1 MNKRVWKQTDSRWA
15 SKPYPVARRSTV
27 GGCGCGLLAC
37 THVAMEQSRYKNITP
52 EYLRPWMVKQ
62 GFAEVG
68 NGTKW
73 EGITQTLKHIGHKE
87 VVRIYND
94 PMSAAF
100 KELAKGNRIGI
111 ILFHGGR
118 APNGVR
124 WTTGGHY
131 IAFTDYKVQKGLHY
145 FYCKDSGGRN
155 HTGWYSYEN
164 SMRGCISKVWIV
176 KRIAEP
182 KKAEPKK
189 VTKTNAQKI
198 NEKALELAWP
208 AGTSESKYKKKGG
221 KPTSAFV
228 KAWKKHFPGDK
239 VNTGCHSAVRLV
251 LRETIDP
258 KAMPSL
264 DWSKILK
271 YFRTSGKYTELK
283 VNFTQAQLKAGDIRI
298 HQNSSGGWHIWIIC
312 NNGKWL
318 RFEANQGSS
327 NDRYAHLTRSTA
339 GNQKKHKKDFLF
351 RVR

>member
-1 MNKRVWKQTDSRWA
+1 
-15 SKPYPVARRSTV
+15 
-27 GGCGCGLLAC
+27 
-37 THVAMEQSRYKNITP
+37 
-52 EYLRPWMVKQ
+52 
-62 GFAEVG
+62 
-68 NGTKW
+68 
-73 EGITQTLKHIGHKE
+73 
-87 VVRIYND
+87 
-94 PMSAAF
+94 
-100 KELAKGNRIGI
+100 
-111 ILFHGGR
+111 
-118 APNGVR
+118 
-124 WTTGGHY
+124 
-131 IAFTDYKVQKGLHY
+131 
-145 FYCKDSGGRN
+145 
-155 HTGWYSYEN
+155 
-164 SMRGCISKVWIV
+164 MRGCISKVWIV

-221 KPTSAFV
+221 KPTSTFV

-351 RVR
+351 RAK